1 MRGER
6 SNRLHIIIKRTVS
19 QENDHFDYMTSNIVS
34 TTVASNPLSLRSH
47 YNFGCSASLLEYW
60 YMMSYKLNV
69 HSLTTDII
77 FHEIHETFIIHTR
90 S

>member
-6 SNRLHIIIKRTVS
+6 SNRLHIRIKRTVS
-19 QENDHFDYMTSNIVS
+19 QENDHFDYMTSNKVS
-34 TTVASNPLSLRSH
+34 PTVASNPLSLRSH